1 MGRQQVILLDTH
13 VLVWMNQDDAALGKA
28 ARRHIQTAWD
38 AQVLAVSAISFW
50 ECEML
55 HAAKRVQLLQSP
67 VSWRAQLLA
76 AGLLEIPVDG
86 EIAMLS
92 VHLDLPHKD
101 PADRFIAAT
110 AMVKAAALM
119 TADTKLLK
127 WKSALKRLD
136 ASR

>member
-1 MGRQQVILLDTH
+1 MILLDTH
-13 VLVWMNQDDAALGKA
+13 ALVWMNQDDAALGKT
-28 ARRHIQTAWD
+28 ARRLVQTAWD
-38 AQVLAVSAISFW
+38 AADLAVSAISFW

-55 HAAKRVQLLQSP
+55 HVAKRVKLLQSP
-67 VSWRAQLLA
+67 IAWRAQLLA
-76 AGLLEIPVDG
+76 AGLIEIPVDG

-110 AMVKAAALM
+110 AIAKGAALM

-127 WKSALKRLD
+127 WKHTLRRHD
-136 ASR
+136 ATR

>member
-1 MGRQQVILLDTH
+1 MILLDTH
-13 VLVWMNQDDAALGKA
+13 ALVWMNQDDAALGKA
-28 ARRHIQTAWD
+28 ARRIVQAAWD
-38 AQVLAVSAISFW
+38 AQELAVSAISFW

-55 HAAKRVQLLQSP
+55 HMAKRMRLLQSP
-67 VSWRAQLLA
+67 ILWRTQLLA
-76 AGLLEIPVDG
+76 AGLIEFPVDG

-101 PADRFIAAT
+101 PADRMIAAT
-110 AMVKAAALM
+110 AIVKGAALM

-127 WKSALKRLD
+127 WKNTLKRHD